1 MASIARATIG
11 FLCAA
16 AVALAVTPAGTAAT
30 AATAATEVPGPPAAR
45 SATQPST
52 RLAADQV
59 GGHRPLGTP
68 PPTGRP
74 RPGGRPASV
83 NPLGAFGGLLSAA
96 QASAAARACARYA
109 TAAGWVN
116 SAPVST
122 LVTATAVCVAES
134 GGQATVYYCNPT
146 GQDGYYPPVNC
157 AGLYDRG
164 LWQLDSQAWRSI
176 SDACAF
182 TPRCNA
188 DGAYVISQSG
198 QSFTPWATYTSGI
211 FTSYLAS
218 AQTAV
223 TALRTGT
230 VPSGILG
237 VCLSRP
243 GYTAGAPAITAR
255 CASGRKQQQW
265 HVAGTSIRDGKLCL
279 TAASAAKAAPVV
291 LRACAT
297 VPGQQWVA
305 RGNGELRNALAGR
318 CLRDPGGS
326 VIAGTPVNVG
336 SCRTV
341 KSRLW
346 WLP

>member
-1 MASIARATIG
+1 MASIARATAG
-11 FLCAA
+11 FLSAA
-16 AVALAVTPAGTAAT
+16 AVALAVTPAGAAAT
-30 AATAATEVPGPPAAR
+30 RAPGPAAAR

-59 GGHRPLGTP
+59 RGHRPPGIP
-68 PPTGRP
+68 PPPSGRP
-74 RPGGRPASV
+74 RLAGRPASV
-83 NPLGAFGGLLSAA
+83 NPRGAFGGLLSAA
-96 QASAAARACARYA
+96 QASAAAQTCARYA
-109 TAAGWVN
+109 TAAGWGN

-164 LWQLDSQAWRSI
+164 LWQLDSQAWMSI

-182 TPRCNA
+182 RPRCNA

-211 FTSYLAS
+211 FTSYLAA

-223 TALRTGT
+223 TGLRTGT

-255 CASGRKQQQW
+255 CASGKKQQW

-279 TAASAAKAAPVV
+279 TAASAARAAPVV
-291 LRACAT
+291 LSACAK
-297 VPGQQWVA
+297 VPAQQWVA
-305 RGNGELRNALAGR
+305 QGNGKLRNALAGR

>member
-30 AATAATEVPGPPAAR
+30 RAPAPAAAR
-45 SATQPST
+45 SATQPT
-52 RLAADQV
+52 IRLAADQV
-59 GGHRPLGTP
+59 RGQRPPETPP

-74 RPGGRPASV
+74 GLGDRPASV
-83 NPLGAFGGLLSAA
+83 NPRGALGRLLSAA
-96 QASAAARACARYA
+96 QASAAAQTCARYA

-122 LVTATAVCVAES
+122 LVTATAICVAES
-134 GGQATVYYCNPT
+134 GGQATVYYCDPT
-146 GQDGYYPPVNC
+146 RQDGYYPPVNC

-164 LWQLDSQAWRSI
+164 LWQLDSQAWKSI

-182 TPRCNA
+182 APRCNA
-188 DGAYVISQSG
+188 DAAYGISQSG
-198 QSFTPWATYTSGI
+198 QSFTPWATYNSGI
-211 FTSYLAS
+211 FTTYLAS
-218 AQTAV
+218 AQAAV
-223 TALRTGT
+223 TGLSTGT

-279 TAASAAKAAPVV
+279 AAASAAKAAPVV
-291 LRACAT
+291 LSACAN
-297 VPGQQWVA
+297 VPAQQWVA
-305 RGNGELRNALAGR
+305 QGNGELRNALAGR